1 MKLLLRGHTE
11 RYPVEQLQMQLFGN
25 EPSEFVTE
33 EFEEDCPVIATGGL
47 SRVIGQATDVF
58 TAVDVDLTLRGI
70 WRIWQAR

>member
-33 EFEEDCPVIATGGL
+33 EFEEDGTISSL
-47 SRVIGQATDVF
+47 SRG
-58 TAVDVDLTLRGI
+58 
-70 WRIWQAR
+70 WRT

>member
-33 EFEEDCPVIATGGL
+33 EFEEDGPYRLFRAGSSI
-47 SRVIGQATDVF
+47 
-58 TAVDVDLTLRGI
+58 
-70 WRIWQAR
+70 

>member
-33 EFEEDCPVIATGGL
+33 PYRLFRAGSSI
-47 SRVIGQATDVF
+47 
-58 TAVDVDLTLRGI
+58 
-70 WRIWQAR
+70 

>member
-33 EFEEDCPVIATGGL
+33 EFEEDGTISSL
-47 SRVIGQATDVF
+47 SRGKLYLTATAKVCY
-58 TAVDVDLTLRGI
+58 RG
-70 WRIWQAR
+70 